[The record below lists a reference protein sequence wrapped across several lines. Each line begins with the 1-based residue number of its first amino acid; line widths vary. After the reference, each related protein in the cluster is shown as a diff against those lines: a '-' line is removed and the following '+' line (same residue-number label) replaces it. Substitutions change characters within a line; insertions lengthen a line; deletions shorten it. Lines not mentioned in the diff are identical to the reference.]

1 MATPDDASQTIKDA
15 SGSTSIE
22 DPDRK
27 KASGTCSS
35 GLQEKSERG
44 KKDTSGRPDAKDA
57 SRQTYS
63 TAQMNS
69 RRVAHIAILPP
80 ELLTQIFQYLSLSDR
95 LHFRF
100 VPLLLIFLAPRSSA
114 RCIHRSL
121 RLIRRKIGR
130 CVPSSQLRWSLFISL
145 SLFSMKR
152 LAQSTVAGPDP
163 NPYPPDPHVFG
174 PPGSGSISQRYD
186 PAPDPDLDPSIT

>member
-27 KASGTCSS
+27 KASGTCPT
-35 GLQEKSERG
+35 GLQEKRERG
-44 KKDTSGRPDAKDA
+44 KKETSGRPDAKDA
-57 SRQTYS
+57 SRQTS
-63 TAQMNS
+63 SRPDAKDASRQTSSRQTSCTAQMNS
-69 RRVAHIAILPP
+69 RRVAHISILPP

-100 VPLLLIFLAPRSSA
+100 VPLLLIFLAPRGSA

-121 RLIRRKIGR
+121 RLIRRKIGH
-130 CVPSSQLRWSLFISL
+130 CAGLSTSLF
-145 SLFSMKR
+145 LFYEETCSK
-152 LAQSTVAGPDP
+152 QCC
-163 NPYPPDPHVFG
+163 
-174 PPGSGSISQRYD
+174 GSGSKSGSTSFW
-186 PAPDPDLDPSIT
+186 AS